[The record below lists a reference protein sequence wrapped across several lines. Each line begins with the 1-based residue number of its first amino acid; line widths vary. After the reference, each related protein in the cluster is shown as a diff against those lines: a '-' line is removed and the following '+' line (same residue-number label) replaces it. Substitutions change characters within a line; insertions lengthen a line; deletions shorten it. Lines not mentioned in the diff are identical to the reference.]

1 MLSRVS
7 ELQKGYGSAAEMS
20 LEERAEVL
28 NDLFLNELVPFLREV
43 NVAVIDAQVEEQLYY
58 QQTLEFQN
66 RGQKAELIRQ
76 KYETIT
82 REFNGQ
88 NKQFQERHAEICVE
102 EVSKREQ
109 ILKNFDEHLVTIRSQ
124 MSEDVA
130 KSREENELIRQETE
144 TLQAQYADLYAECT
158 EKKELMQKQLAEQE
172 SKTSNIEETL
182 HSQITTQAEELK
194 KNVEVYRENT
204 KIKLE
209 EEKQLLKVLTDYKGK
224 FKEFQKATKSSK

>member
-144 TLQAQYADLYAECT
+144 TLQTQYADLYAECT